1 MGLAFVS
8 AIWTC
13 QEQPLRW
20 TASRE
25 PAGFVTL
32 QRDGCSVATACRMPF
47 GRGQVV
53 RRCCCV
59 AIFVGHGSRRYTNQ
73 AQHSAGAVL

>member
-32 QRDGCSVATACRMPF
+32 QRDGCSVATC
-47 GRGQVV
+47 V
-53 RRCCCV
+53 RRSLCIEKATYYDQLC
-59 AIFVGHGSRRYTNQ
+59 
-73 AQHSAGAVL
+73 LDL